1 MRLKKCYNLYMK
13 NVEITSEY
21 ITLGQLLKYIDL
33 VSTGG
38 EVKYFL
44 NSNKI
49 LINNI
54 EDNRKGR
61 KLYKG
66 DQIVIKGETY
76 KIC

>member
-1 MRLKKCYNLYMK
+1 MK
-13 NVEITSEY
+13 NVEIYSEY

-44 NSNKI
+44 ETNEI
-49 LINNI
+49 LVNDIK
-54 EDNRKGR
+54 DNRKGK

-66 DQIVIKGETY
+66 DLIVIKGETY

>member
-1 MRLKKCYNLYMK
+1 MK